1 MVFSMKKIGKQ
12 VGLTRRPVITVCYL
26 LISARP
32 AGLSPKVL
40 FEPSDQPLHVLRQGG
55 FEAHRLAGVRMND
68 LQAPGMQHL
77 PPHRAEQGLSL
88 RRIIRRL
95 APAVDGVATIGRP
108 TAAQWTRIW

>member
-40 FEPSDQPLHVLRQGG
+40 FVSRVTKLLCEQLNPTIQKFINDQ
-55 FEAHRLAGVRMND
+55 
-68 LQAPGMQHL
+68 
-77 PPHRAEQGLSL
+77 
-88 RRIIRRL
+88 
-95 APAVDGVATIGRP
+95 T
-108 TAAQWTRIW
+108 TRTRS

>member
-40 FEPSDQPLHVLRQGG
+40 LENRELAQYLRQMDTPLLLKSHI
-55 FEAHRLAGVRMND
+55 FKKLCHT
-68 LQAPGMQHL
+68 
-77 PPHRAEQGLSL
+77 S
-88 RRIIRRL
+88 
-95 APAVDGVATIGRP
+95 
-108 TAAQWTRIW
+108 

>member
-40 FEPSDQPLHVLRQGG
+40 SDYP
-55 FEAHRLAGVRMND
+55 
-68 LQAPGMQHL
+68 
-77 PPHRAEQGLSL
+77 
-88 RRIIRRL
+88 
-95 APAVDGVATIGRP
+95 
-108 TAAQWTRIW
+108 